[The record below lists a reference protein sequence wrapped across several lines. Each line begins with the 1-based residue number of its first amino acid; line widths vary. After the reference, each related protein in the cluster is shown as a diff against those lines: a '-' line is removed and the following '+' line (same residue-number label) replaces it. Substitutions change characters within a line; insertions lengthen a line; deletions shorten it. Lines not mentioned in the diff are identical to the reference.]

1 MDAVDKMD
9 DHLVHIIPS
18 HQPTKMDVLPK
29 TFVEIIL
36 VAKWLVQHSGIRP
49 PTNRD
54 RQPLPSLLYLSF
66 GLRNFLFDR
75 LKFLIKSSG
84 SCKSQLTM

>member
-9 DHLVHIIPS
+9 DHLVHTIPS

-36 VAKWLVQHSGIRP
+36 VAKWLVQHLGMRP
-49 PTNRD
+49 PTTRD
-54 RQPLPSLLYLSF
+54 NLCLLFCIYPLVYETFYLI
-66 GLRNFLFDR
+66 N